1 MRRKRRVLRGRLL
14 KRKTTM
20 EKRFSIQLYSPRE
33 KYYNC
38 IWKFTLG
45 DADDKPS
52 VPHAHAQEF
61 GYKLNVWTGEI
72 HLAGNDR
79 KRVIGNLPRKELS
92 RLHKDAG
99 FLNFAKKQIQWYQT
113 NFPQITFFIP
123 EWFRI
128 KHMAVRVGGV
138 RKKKE
143 IEEYVFIANIHIGNQ
158 RRDNG

>member
-61 GYKLNVWTGEI
+61 GYT
-72 HLAGNDR
+72 
-79 KRVIGNLPRKELS
+79 
-92 RLHKDAG
+92 
-99 FLNFAKKQIQWYQT
+99 
-113 NFPQITFFIP
+113 
-123 EWFRI
+123 
-128 KHMAVRVGGV
+128 
-138 RKKKE
+138 
-143 IEEYVFIANIHIGNQ
+143 
-158 RRDNG
+158 

>member
-1 MRRKRRVLRGRLL
+1 M
-14 KRKTTM
+14 
-20 EKRFSIQLYSPRE
+20 PR
-33 KYYNC
+33 
-38 IWKFTLG
+38 T
-45 DADDKPS
+45 
-52 VPHAHAQEF
+52 
-61 GYKLNVWTGEI
+61 
-72 HLAGNDR
+72 
-79 KRVIGNLPRKELS
+79 ELS